1 MTFCPLVYIMTPEK
15 IIYAVGLSLFA
26 GISTGVGGLLVLLF
40 RKTNM
45 KLLSVMLGFSAG
57 IMIYISFIEIYQE
70 AQTSL
75 CHIHGLKNGR
85 MLTVLAFF
93 FGVTLM
99 ALINEFIPEPD
110 QPHRSRKIE
119 DAYRPTPGHPS
130 NRLFKTGIFTALA
143 VTIHNFPEG
152 IATFISGVKSP
163 VLGVSIALA
172 IAIHNIPEGIAISIP
187 IYYAT
192 KSKKKAFFASLL
204 SGLSEPLGAIL
215 TLLILGPLITD
226 TVFGLIFGAVAG
238 IMVYISL
245 DELLPSAREYG
256 EHNLSI
262 LGLMLGM
269 AVMAFSVIL
278 IF

>member
-1 MTFCPLVYIMTPEK
+1 MTHNQ
-15 IIYAVGLSLFA
+15 IIYGIGLSLFA
-26 GISTGVGGLLVLLF
+26 GISTGIGGLMVLLF
-40 RKTNM
+40 RKTNVR
-45 KLLSVMLGFSAG
+45 LLSVMLGFSAG

-70 AQTSL
+70 AQTNL
-75 CHIHGLKNGR
+75 CSIHGPISGK
-85 MLTVLAFF
+85 MLTVLSFF

-110 QPHRSRKIE
+110 QPHRTRKIE
-119 DAYRPTPGHPS
+119 EASAPFPKNHIDKSG
-130 NRLFKTGIFTALA
+130 RLFKTGLFTAIA

-152 IATFISGVKSP
+152 IATFISGIKSP
-163 VLGVSIALA
+163 ALGLSIALA

-187 IYYAT
+187 VYYST
-192 KSKKKAFFASLL
+192 KSRKKAFLMSLF

-215 TLLILGPLITD
+215 TMVILSRYITE
-226 TVFGLIFGAVAG
+226 TLFGLIFGAVAG

-245 DELLPSAREYG
+245 DELLPTAREYG

-269 AVMAFSVIL
+269 AVMALSVIL

>member
-1 MTFCPLVYIMTPEK
+1 MNLNQMTYSI
-15 IIYAVGLSLFA
+15 GLALFA
-26 GISTGVGGLLVLLF
+26 GISTGIGGLMVLF
-40 RKTNM
+40 FKKTNV
-45 KLLSVMLGFSAG
+45 KLLSIMLGFSAG

-70 AQTSL
+70 AQLNL
-75 CHIHGLKNGR
+75 CNAHGIKNGK

-93 FGVTLM
+93 FGVVLM
-99 ALINEFIPEPD
+99 AFINEFIPESN
-110 QPHRSRKIE
+110 QPHRTRRIKKETHHNSE
-119 DAYRPTPGHPS
+119 H
-130 NRLFKTGIFTALA
+130 LFKTGLFTAIA

-152 IATFISGVKSP
+152 IATFISGMKNP
-163 VLGVSIALA
+163 TLGISVALA

-192 KSKKKAFFASLL
+192 KSKSKAFMMSLL
-204 SGLSEPLGAIL
+204 SGFSEPLGAIL
-215 TLLILGPLITD
+215 AALILGPLITD
-226 TVFGLIFGAVAG
+226 TVFGLLFGSVAG

-245 DELLPSAREYG
+245 DELLPAAREYG

-269 AVMAFSVIL
+269 AVMALSVAL

>member
-1 MTFCPLVYIMTPEK
+1 MT
-15 IIYAVGLSLFA
+15 YAVGLALLA
-26 GISTGVGGLLVLLF
+26 GVSTGIGGLMVLF
-40 RKTNM
+40 FKKTNV
-45 KLLSVMLGFSAG
+45 KLLSIMLGFSAG

-70 AQTSL
+70 AQTNL
-75 CHIHGLKNGR
+75 CAIHGIRNGKI
-85 MLTVLAFF
+85 LTVLAFF

-110 QPHRSRKIE
+110 KPHRTRRIE
-119 DAYRPTPGHPS
+119 ATPLPAIPTTRAYP
-130 NRLFKTGIFTALA
+130 NNKTGRLYKTGLFTAIA

-152 IATFISGVKSP
+152 IATFISGMKSP
-163 VLGVSIALA
+163 ALGVSIALA

-187 IYYAT
+187 IYFAT
-192 KSKKKAFFASLL
+192 KSRRKAFFASLF

-215 TLLILGPLITD
+215 AMLILGPLITD

-245 DELLPSAREYG
+245 DELLPTAREYG

-269 AVMAFSVIL
+269 AVMALSVIL